1 MRLTFTAL
9 VLGGWEVSLHLLSQC
24 LLSQHL
30 AGPVCSES
38 NSNKVW
44 VALNSVRRR
53 SQVRERVSFV
63 Y

>member
-9 VLGGWEVSLHLLSQC
+9 VLGGREVSLHLLSQC

-30 AGPVCSES
+30 ASPVCSES

-53 SQVRERVSFV
+53 SRVRERVSFV